1 MAVFDAVFAPHF
13 FTNIFILLSVDAV
26 FAPHFLTNFFI
37 LLSALPAFYSQSAFY
52 PWSAVCSLQSAVGPI
67 NKVIIHSFTNTP
79 LQLALD
85 CTENAMKNSTVELLL
100 PTDDIMDLLN
110 LCLAST

>member
-52 PWSAVCSLQSAVGPI
+52 PWSAVCSLQSAVR
-67 NKVIIHSFTNTP
+67 SRRFT
-79 LQLALD
+79 L
-85 CTENAMKNSTVELLL
+85 
-100 PTDDIMDLLN
+100 TDK
-110 LCLAST
+110 